1 MMKRFLVLAVIAAA
15 SFVLA
20 QNAEARPKSA
30 TCFVTGVGNY
40 ACTFTPIGGDG
51 SFRITARGRD
61 TYMLTLNGDDTAY
74 AFLQIRGRGRNIA
87 LPGVYVRDYADRAC
101 WASSDPAFR
110 ICAR

>member
-1 MMKRFLVLAVIAAA
+1 MKIHIAFVALAAA
-15 SFVLA
+15 GVVAVHEA
-20 QNAEARPKSA
+20 QARPRAA

-40 ACTFTPIGGDG
+40 PCTFIPVGGDG

-74 AFLQIRGRGRNIA
+74 AFVQIRGRGRNVA
-87 LPGVYVRDYADRAC
+87 LPGVYVRDEADRAC
-101 WASSDPAFR
+101 WANAQPAFR